1 MYAILQHGGHQY
13 RVSPGD
19 RLVIDR
25 LTAEVGDVVALEPVL
40 TVSDGADTTVGTPVV
55 AGARVAALVVGH
67 SQGRKI
73 RVFKYKAKKRFRR
86 TQGHRSQLTELR
98 IEAVLAQGE
107 ALPKAPPAK
116 AAKVEKPQRPA
127 VAEAKAATEKPAART
142 ARAPKAGAAAVET
155 PAPEKAPQKT
165 TAKKKTAP
173 AATAPATG
181 EAEAAAPKP
190 KRAARAPKP
199 AATSAEEGDAP
210 VAETD
215 ANTETDG

>member
-55 AGARVAALVVGH
+55 AGARVAAVVVGH

-116 AAKVEKPQRPA
+116 ARKAEPAEKPEK
-127 VAEAKAATEKPAART
+127 VEKPAARA
-142 ARAPKAGAAAVET
+142 ARAAKATGTAAVVE
-155 PAPEKAPQKT
+155 
-165 TAKKKTAP
+165 AP
-173 AATAPATG
+173 AAETTPAEKTPARKSRPAAAAAAPATV
-181 EAEAAAPKP
+181 EAEAASPKP

-199 AATSAEEGDAP
+199 AAAPDEEGNAPEADTDAP
-210 VAETD
+210 
-215 ANTETDG
+215 TETDG